1 MEGGEL
7 MTKLLIVTMVAVVVL
22 ALASVAYAVTQSVID
37 AIIDD
42 AQDGTIDGDWTA
54 AEIEAALAYLRDNPI
69 FQQYADIEGV
79 LEDFL
84 AGLQEPGVADDP
96 GELAFTGAELLL
108 LLGAGAGLA
117 GGGVMLRRRRT

>member
-7 MTKLLIVTMVAVVVL
+7 MMKLLIVMMVAVVVL
-22 ALASVAYAVTQSVID
+22 ALASVAYAVTQSTID

-54 AEIEAALAYLRDNPI
+54 AEVEAALAYLRDNPI
-69 FQQYADIEGV
+69 YQQYADLEGV
-79 LEDFL
+79 LEDYL
-84 AGLQEPGVADDP
+84 AGLQEPGVAEA

-117 GGGVMLRRRRT
+117 GGGAMLRRRRD

>member
-1 MEGGEL
+1 
-7 MTKLLIVTMVAVVVL
+7 MTKLIIVAMVAVLVL
-22 ALASVAYAVTQSVID
+22 ALATVAYAVSQSVID

-54 AEIEAALAYLRDNPI
+54 AEIEAALAYIRDNPLY
-69 FQQYADIEGV
+69 QQYADVEGV
-79 LEDFL
+79 LEDYL
-84 AGLQEPGVADDP
+84 AGLQDPGVASDP

-117 GGGVMLRRRRT
+117 GGGALLRRRRA